1 MNVGLLLLSTT
12 ILIDKFVE
20 ELEQM
25 LVGFAPKTVMNIKPK
40 RII

>member
-12 ILIDKFVE
+12 VLIDKFVG